1 MGQNLLQG
9 LNELI
14 YRSICCNAFEEYQI
28 YRYIYGVHE
37 VTLSVYDLWL
47 KLCCS
52 LYRLYFY
59 VMVKGNILM
68 IFVFYSCKLSV
79 AKDLKTFER
88 YLTTDLKHPRSIP
101 HRVLSKTLKEIL
113 KAIDVMLFVGI
124 LLGLFSHRIPYGVIA
139 FNAAKGI
146 EENLERGA
154 FTSIDPAVIICENT
168 FRVIKPQNPLRELL
182 PTIPERVL

>member
-14 YRSICCNAFEEYQI
+14 YWSICCNAFEEYQI

-101 HRVLSKTLKEIL
+101 HRVLWKTLKEIL
-113 KAIDVMLFVGI
+113 MAIDVMLLFVGI

-139 FNAAKGI
+139 YNSAKGI
-146 EENLERGA
+146 EENLEKGA
-154 FTSIDPAVIICENT
+154 FTSIDPMVIICENT
-168 FRVIKPQNPLRELL
+168 FGVINP
-182 PTIPERVL
+182 